1 MFGFD
6 GAFLRGSAGT
16 RVPLETRKEKA
27 GRRVALGLSTVQVD
41 GGQRRSVSPAMGG
54 CCSATGVVPRS
65 WAPAPGLLF
74 WLFLPVPLLLPVPER
89 RLPVRLRRGERWLPL
104 VRRIPPSQ
112 TYGTSRVKRKTIR
125 GLLVSWGD
133 V

>member
-1 MFGFD
+1 M
-6 GAFLRGSAGT
+6 
-16 RVPLETRKEKA
+16 
-27 GRRVALGLSTVQVD
+27 
-41 GGQRRSVSPAMGG
+41 
-54 CCSATGVVPRS
+54 PRS
-65 WAPAPGLLF
+65 WAPVPGLLF

-89 RLPVRLRRGERWLPL
+89 RLPVCLRRGEHWLPL